1 MSSVSNP
8 KQVAKGFYNGKKIV
22 LMVLVASLLFSSYAS
37 AEVIKLKFANYFPP
51 MHMNSVMMGKYCEEL
66 NVKLAGKVELTQYA
80 GGTLLTAPKMAAGVA
95 SGIAPISASQIARTQ
110 EVASLPWKL
119 WSFL

>member
-1 MSSVSNP
+1 M
-8 KQVAKGFYNGKKIV
+8 GKKIV
-22 LMVLVASLLFSSYAS
+22 LMVFVASLLFSSYAS

-95 SGIAPISASQIARTQ
+95 SWYCRYWPLKLLIFKRPLLCHGNYGTTIG
-110 EVASLPWKL
+110 LPE
-119 WSFL
+119 